1 MMARRMMTRR
11 MRAPA
16 RRNEDG
22 VTLIEL
28 AVVMM
33 LMGIVATM
41 LFGFLDSVM
50 RVSTRATNNSE
61 AEKAISLALRPV
73 TENIRGTATVAS
85 VYPSTSSCTAG
96 GIYPTGYT
104 NCLQVTVLRPTAG
117 QLSCRKSVYTYG
129 LKSDG
134 ILRED
139 RTDYALVG
147 STCTAG
153 TSYTGRP
160 MLKNIVNGSAPLF
173 TYFDRFGNKLDPAAS
188 GQTVLPFTDVVTIR
202 VTLNVRYQTGSP
214 LLSYTSD
221 LALRNN
227 R

>member
-1 MMARRMMTRR
+1 MIRR
-11 MRAPA
+11 A

-33 LMGIVATM
+33 LMTIVAAM
-41 LFGFLDSVM
+41 LLGFLVSVF

-61 AEKAISLALRPV
+61 AEKSISLALRPV
-73 TENIRGTATVAS
+73 TQNIRGTATIDT
-85 VYPSTSSCTAG
+85 VYPSSSSCTSG
-96 GIYPTGYT
+96 GSYPTGYT
-104 NCLQVTVLRPTAG
+104 NCLSVTVLRPAAG
-117 QLSCRKSVYTYG
+117 QLTCRKSVFTYG

-147 STCTAG
+147 ANCTA
-153 TSYTGRP
+153 TSTYTGRP
-160 MLKNIVNGSAPLF
+160 LLQNIVNGAQPLF
-173 TYFDRFGNKLDPAAS
+173 TYFDRFGNQLDPAAA
-188 GQTVLPFTDVVTIR
+188 GQTSLPFTDAVTIR
-202 VTLNVRYQTGSP
+202 VALSVRYQTGSP
-214 LLSYTSD
+214 LLTYTSD

>member
-1 MMARRMMTRR
+1 MIRRI
-11 MRAPA
+11 

-28 AVVMM
+28 AIVLM
-33 LMGIVATM
+33 LTSIVATM
-41 LFGFLDSVM
+41 LVGFLGSVF
-50 RVSTRATNNSE
+50 RVSTRATNASE
-61 AEKAISLALRPV
+61 TQKSITLTLRPV
-73 TENIRGTATVAS
+73 TQNIRGTASVAT
-85 VYPSTSSCTAG
+85 VYPSTTSCTAAG
-96 GIYPTGYT
+96 SFPTGYP
-104 NCLQVTVLRPTAG
+104 NCLQVTVLRPVAG
-117 QLSCRKSVYTYG
+117 QLSCPKSVFTYG

-139 RTDYALVG
+139 RTDYGMVSG
-147 STCTAG
+147 SCAVT

-160 MLKNIVNGSAPLF
+160 LLTNIVNGAQPLF
-173 TYFDRFGNKLDPAAS
+173 TYFDRFGNQINPAAS
-188 GQTVLPFTDVVTIR
+188 GQTTAPFTTAVTIR
-202 VTLNVRYQTGSP
+202 VTLNVQYQTGTP

>member
-1 MMARRMMTRR
+1 MIRRIRR
-11 MRAPA
+11 L

-28 AVVMM
+28 AVVLM
-33 LMGIVATM
+33 LTSIVATI
-41 LFGFLDSVM
+41 LVGFLGSVF
-50 RVSTRATNNSE
+50 RVSTRATNDSE
-61 AEKAISLALRPV
+61 AQKSITLTLRPV
-73 TENIRGTATVAS
+73 TENIRGTASVAT
-85 VYPSTSSCTAG
+85 VYPSTTSCTAAG
-96 GIYPTGYT
+96 SYPTGYS
-104 NCLQVTVLRPTAG
+104 NCLQVTVLRPVAG
-117 QLSCRKSVYTYG
+117 QLSCPKSVFTYG

-139 RTDYALVG
+139 RADYGLVSG
-147 STCTAG
+147 SCAVT

-160 MLKNIVNGSAPLF
+160 ILQNIVNGAQPLF

-188 GQTVLPFTDVVTIR
+188 GQTVAPFIDVVTIR
-202 VTLNVRYQTGSP
+202 VTLNVQFQSGSP

>member
-1 MMARRMMTRR
+1 MMVRRMMAR
-11 MRAPA
+11 A

-22 VTLIEL
+22 ITLIEL
-28 AVVMM
+28 AVVLM
-33 LMGIVATM
+33 LTSIVGIILLGFMSSM
-41 LFGFLDSVM
+41 L

-61 AEKAISLALRPV
+61 AEKSLTLALRPV
-73 TENIRGTATVAS
+73 TENLRGTSSVATV
-85 VYPSTSSCTAG
+85 YPATSSCTAG
-96 GIYPTGYT
+96 GSYPTGYT
-104 NCLQVTVLRPTAG
+104 NCLQVTVLRPAAG
-117 QLSCRKSVYTYG
+117 QLSCRKSVFNYG
-129 LKSDG
+129 LKADG

-147 STCTAG
+147 GTCSAT
-153 TSYTGRP
+153 TSYTGRKL
-160 MLKNIVNGSAPLF
+160 LKNIVNGAQPLF

-188 GQTVLPFTDVVTIR
+188 GQTTAPFTDAVTVR